1 MKLSTMP
8 VDELKV
14 DDLRKVDC
22 KARAK
27 LVAEAFEKMVAGLC
41 RRDNVVANDERNRL
55 NVYALSWDGSDR
67 CKRIQVDGDEC
78 HRWVLQLLTDEALFD
93 KSAEWMGQV
102 SPDGGGFTDVQT
114 DHDARK
120 VFSIEVKAQLTKSGL
135 GVVIQ
140 ADYLTGYSDFLA
152 HYLKHDREFRRLVKL
167 HYPQH
172 LRKLAPRSPIPNG
185 WSVWDLMLA
194 ELLGLYDQDHLE
206 AAGITTKDDLHA
218 FARTHYLMH
227 ACGRMPDGRSYPGG
241 ARLIRFDNFGL
252 IRLLLSGGVPV
263 VSIKPNR
270 AAVRVS
276 FGRAKTTEYT
286 IHVGYELNQLAKSK
300 LHVEFFDAC
309 GGLHI
314 E

>member
-1 MKLSTMP
+1 MKFSTMP

-14 DDLRKVDC
+14 DVLRKVDC

-41 RRDNVVANDERNRL
+41 RRDNVVATAEKKRL
-55 NVYALSWDGSDR
+55 NVYALSWDGSDD
-67 CKRIQVDGDEC
+67 CEPIQVDGDEC
-78 HRWVLQLLTDEALFD
+78 HRWISHLLTREALFD
-93 KSAEWMGQV
+93 RSTEWMGQV

-114 DHDARK
+114 DRGARK
-120 VFSIEVKAQLTKSGL
+120 EFSIEVKAQLTKNGL
-135 GVVIQ
+135 GEVTQ

-152 HYLKHDREFRRLVKL
+152 HYLQHDKEFRKLVKRD
-167 HYPQH
+167 YPQH

-185 WSVWDLMLA
+185 WSVWDLLLA

-227 ACGRMPDGRSYPGG
+227 AVGRMPDGRSYPGG

-252 IRLLLSGGVPV
+252 VRLLLSGGFPV

-276 FGRAKTTEYT
+276 FGRAETTEYT
-286 IHVGYELNQLAKSK
+286 IHVGYKLNQLAKSK
-300 LHVEFFDAC
+300 LHIEFFNAC